1 MKRILDRPVF
11 IIAMPRSGST
21 LLFDV
26 MRTHEGIR
34 SWDTEAYPAWTA
46 VDPDV
51 ATGERGDAF
60 NAACL
65 DENAWR
71 RCEWALHERVR
82 RDTWRERRG
91 RVRYRFLEKTPANI
105 IRVAALDAMF
115 PDALFIHLTR
125 DAPQSIA
132 SMLEGH
138 DNGLAVRG
146 WAQKQA
152 IAWDFLMAPGW
163 MQRLHDSPAEQFA
176 WQWQVGNQTAVDD
189 LAAIR
194 RSRWCRIRYE
204 DFIANAPQMLDD
216 LLAFSYLPPSAAVTA
231 AAERLEVNDV
241 SLSAPS
247 ETKWRAR
254 AAEIEPVLPAL
265 APLRRALGYP
275 I

>member
-1 MKRILDRPVF
+1 VRRYFDRPVF

-26 MRTHEGIR
+26 MREHEGLR

-51 ATGERGDAF
+51 ATGERGDEF
-60 NAACL
+60 NPACL
-65 DENAWR
+65 DETAWR

-82 RDTWRERRG
+82 RDTWREKRG
-91 RVRYRFLEKTPANI
+91 RVRYRFLEKTPANV
-105 IRVAALDAMF
+105 IRVAALDALF

-125 DAPQSIA
+125 DAPQSLA

-146 WAQKQA
+146 WAQKHG

-163 MQRLHDSPAEQFA
+163 MDRPDDPPVEQFP
-176 WQWQVGNQTAVDD
+176 WQWEVGNQTAYDD
-189 LAAIR
+189 LANVQ

-204 DFIANAPQMLDD
+204 DFIANAPRMLDD
-216 LLAFSYLPPSAAVTA
+216 LLSFCYLPPSAAVTA
-231 AAERLEVNDV
+231 AAERLDVNEV

-254 AAEIEPVLPAL
+254 AQEIEPVLPRL
-265 APLRRALGYP
+265 AGLRQALGYL
-275 I
+275 